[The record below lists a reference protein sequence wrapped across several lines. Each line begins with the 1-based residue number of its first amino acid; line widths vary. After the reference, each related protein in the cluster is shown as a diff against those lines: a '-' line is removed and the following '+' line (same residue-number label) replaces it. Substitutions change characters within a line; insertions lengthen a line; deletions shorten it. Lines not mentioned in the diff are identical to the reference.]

1 MSNLRLLTEQQLHE
15 VDRQILEIT
24 GRYGISSVDEMEAL
38 CEKGQIEEAD
48 SWRDYQR
55 LDHLEYNQNRL
66 RKLIEGFERRS
77 DDTSNHH

>member
-1 MSNLRLLTEQQLHE
+1 MTAFYSLRRQLGE
-15 VDRQILEIT
+15 VETQILEIAE
-24 GRYGISSVDEMEAL
+24 RYNISSVEEMEAL
-38 CEKGQIEEAD
+38 YEKGQIEEAD

-66 RKLIEGFERRS
+66 RELIDGLERRN